1 MAVIAVALWP
11 GLGGERCSIVFRAS
25 GRGTRTTA
33 ATSGVRAWP
42 LVTRF
47 PLAGVG
53 GGGYSAAELA
63 TRTTYE
69 GSFISVS
76 AHNEY
81 LEALIE
87 GGIVRFTLTIVLA
100 VAVVWGAARR
110 YWRTRDPLVLGC
122 LFGLSAVAIHAFG
135 EFGIHMPSIALT
147 AAVVA
152 ACAARR
158 RREDGPGEAETVPAI
173 TTRSGTITAG
183 AVLVLAALL
192 VVLADSART
201 ASIGSVRMH
210 RWQCGPPMPPGSSK
224 RQRRVRPNDP
234 NVWEELASAHLQAA
248 AEEGQAA
255 LSGLV
260 GFAEVANPSDILPG
274 SDPDHHVT
282 EALKAARAG
291 RNTLPL
297 VAGFHLRLGT
307 FAGRFARSEAAR
319 VHFDRAIRVGS
330 SLPDVWFI
338 AGQAAADRGDWPT
351 ALFRLAGI
359 ARALSPTTH
368 GHRAGRRGPCRPGG
382 LPGKSTPG

>member
-1 MAVIAVALWP
+1 MVGVGLAILAIDSVPFGRTRNGSLADPTGVLVFGPFVNKNHFSFQMHLFVGLSAGLFLRVAQRDGLSSPCRLDCSAAWRYDRGHGFQQSRGGAIAVAGATILTVTVARMNRSDYSQRDARIGLALLGGVAVIAVALVAW
-11 GLGGERCSIVFRAS
+11 LGW
-25 GRGTRTTA
+25 GTMLDRFSSVWQGNA
-33 ATSGVRAWP
+33 DNRSHIWRRAWP

-158 RREDGPGEAETVPAI
+158 GREDGPGEAETVPAI

-192 VVLADSART
+192 VVLADWRGPRRSAPFECI
-201 ASIGSVRMH
+201 AGS
-210 RWQCGPPMPPGSSK
+210 
-224 RQRRVRPNDP
+224 
-234 NVWEELASAHLQAA
+234 
-248 AEEGQAA
+248 
-255 LSGLV
+255 
-260 GFAEVANPSDILPG
+260 
-274 SDPDHHVT
+274 
-282 EALKAARAG
+282 AAR
-291 RNTLPL
+291 R
-297 VAGFHLRLGT
+297 
-307 FAGRFARSEAAR
+307 
-319 VHFDRAIRVGS
+319 
-330 SLPDVWFI
+330 
-338 AGQAAADRGDWPT
+338 
-351 ALFRLAGI
+351 
-359 ARALSPTTH
+359 
-368 GHRAGRRGPCRPGG
+368 CRPVPRSG
-382 LPGKSTPG
+382 SAA